1 MGLVAL
7 INLMTGK
14 KFVQQKYLNLENVLR
29 HLLPFSALVLSLKK
43 CIEMQPDLFL
53 DNSVLKSWLKPLE
66 LFAVSKE
73 CGHKE
78 KEWSVLEKLVIP

>member
-29 HLLPFSALVLSLKK
+29 HLLPFSAPVLSLKK

-53 DNSVLKSWLKPLE
+53 DKFCTKILTETPGIICR
-66 LFAVSKE
+66 F
-73 CGHKE
+73 
-78 KEWSVLEKLVIP
+78 